1 MPPQFKADITRLTDV
16 DSGWRDP
23 HKVPQIVLH
32 TYECPR
38 ESGTQALIN
47 RADWQQK
54 SRTGSY
60 TILVAADGK
69 TLRAN
74 DDDYSPAAALY
85 TSNINGFHL
94 SFLAYAASSRAEWLK
109 YDAQLRAGARVV
121 ADWCRRYGHAPRH
134 LSVAEVRGRKT
145 KGICTHADVSAAYR
159 ESDHT
164 DPGKN
169 FPMDVF
175 TAMVAEELHG
185 KPQGEPMSDNA
196 YRVIVDNDMPA
207 ALNESKLAAREA
219 RDQLAGPG
227 GPGQFPG
234 WPQLGN
240 RTIVNALAAIGEK
253 LGVDGFTAK
262 E

>member
-1 MPPQFKADITRLTDV
+1 MPPQFSADITRLTDV
-16 DSGWRDP
+16 DAGWRDP
-23 HKVPQIVLH
+23 HKVPQICLH

-38 ESGTQALIN
+38 ESGIRALIN
-47 RADWQQK
+47 RADWQRT

-60 TILVAADGK
+60 TILVSADGK

-74 DDDYSPAAALY
+74 DDDYSPAAALH
-85 TSNINGFHL
+85 TANVNGFHL
-94 SFLAYAASSRAEWLK
+94 SFLAYASSSRAEWLK
-109 YDAQLRAGARVV
+109 YDAQLRAAARVV
-121 ADWCRRYGHAPRH
+121 ADWCRRYGHEPRH
-134 LSVAEVRGRKT
+134 LSVAEVRGRKI

-175 TAMVAEELHG
+175 IAMVTEELHG
-185 KPQGEPMSDNA
+185 KPQGEKMSDKAFNLM
-196 YRVIVDNDMPA
+196 VDNDMPG
-207 ALNESKLAAREA
+207 ALNTAKHSAIEA

-227 GPGQFPG
+227 GPGKFTG

-240 RTIVNALAAIGEK
+240 RTVVNALAAIGHK
-253 LGVDGFTAK
+253 LGVDGFQIK

>member
-134 LSVAEVRGRKT
+134 LSVAEVRGRRA

-185 KPQGEPMSDNA
+185 KPQGEQMSDKAFDLMVN
-196 YRVIVDNDMPA
+196 NDMPGALNTTKHA
-207 ALNESKLAAREA
+207 ALEARE
-219 RDQLAGPG
+219 QLAGPG

-240 RTIVNALAAIGEK
+240 RTVVDALAAIGEK
-253 LGVDGFTAK
+253 LGVDGFREK